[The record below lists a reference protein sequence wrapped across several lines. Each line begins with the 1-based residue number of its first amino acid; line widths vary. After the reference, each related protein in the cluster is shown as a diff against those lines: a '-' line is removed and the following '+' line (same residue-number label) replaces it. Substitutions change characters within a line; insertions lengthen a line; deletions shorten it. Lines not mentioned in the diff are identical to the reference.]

1 MSIKETDAI
10 TNMFF
15 KMLKTAILNLQAKIS
30 LQQKQINKTKPSLM
44 YNIIEN
50 TKAALKSQLLMKP
63 IVISLSSWIPIP
75 LLPQFEDQEFGHYA
89 LAMRLKH
96 LDVVPQFPSPA
107 NNYVYFHKGKGG
119 RVGTKEDILLLMRT
133 HLPSIFFNS

>member
-50 TKAALKSQLLMKP
+50 TKAALKS
-63 IVISLSSWIPIP
+63 
-75 LLPQFEDQEFGHYA
+75 
-89 LAMRLKH
+89 
-96 LDVVPQFPSPA
+96 
-107 NNYVYFHKGKGG
+107 
-119 RVGTKEDILLLMRT
+119 
-133 HLPSIFFNS
+133 